1 MKKEIEMQTT
11 TKSQAGYAADK
22 QLFNAAGV
30 LLQFLVSPAEV
41 GDAIC
46 LIRGTMQPK
55 VVVPLHKHADP
66 ELLYVLEGSLQ
77 VYRSNEEASGWT
89 NASVGDVIIIPGS
102 VRHALRNS
110 SSVPVTLVLV
120 TKSELYSFFRELAR
134 PFDPSQPAATPAP
147 EAMQQLFE
155 VAAKY
160 GYWLASPAEN
170 AAIGLNIV

>member
-1 MKKEIEMQTT
+1 MQTT
-11 TKSQAGYAADK
+11 RTSHVGHSADK
-22 QLFNAAGV
+22 QLFNAGGV
-30 LLQFLVSPAEV
+30 LLQFLASPDEV

-46 LIRGTMQPK
+46 LIRGTMPPK

-77 VYRSNEEASGWT
+77 VYRSNEAASGWT
-89 NASVGDVIIIPGS
+89 DAGAGDAIIIPGS
-102 VRHALRNS
+102 VKHALRNI
-110 SSVPVTLVLV
+110 SSVRVTLALV

-134 PFDPSQPAATPAP
+134 PFNPNQPAVARGS

-160 GYWLASPAEN
+160 GYWLGSPAEN
-170 AAIGLNIV
+170 AAIGLNTA